1 MKSIIIA
8 THVGGTALGLVTVA
22 HIPVLQPTL
31 AASVGHHTVTSSRCR
46 AVAPTLGSSSLIE
59 ARAAR
64 ARALALT
71 LATAAA
77 PTITAV
83 RPRS

>member
-8 THVGGTALGLVTVA
+8 THVGGTALGLVAVA
-22 HIPVLQPTL
+22 YILQPTL
-31 AASVGHHTVTSSRCR
+31 TASVGHHTVTSSRCR
-46 AVAPTLGSSSLIE
+46 AVALTLGSSSLIE
-59 ARAAR
+59 ARATR

-71 LATAAA
+71 SATAAA

-83 RPRS
+83 RLRS